1 MSMTATATLGIKTL
15 IATITAT
22 FSAAGQAYRAILRG
36 SQTPR
41 AVPRRARRR
50 APRANGTL
58 RQASWVRPEY
68 LPSLARSRLL
78 RMRGLHRYSRG

>member
-22 FSAAGQAYRAILRG
+22 FTAAGQAYRAILRG
-36 SQTPR
+36 SQAPR
-41 AVPRRARRR
+41 ALPRRARRR
-50 APRANGTL
+50 APRTNGTI
-58 RQASWVRPEY
+58 RPTSWVRPEY